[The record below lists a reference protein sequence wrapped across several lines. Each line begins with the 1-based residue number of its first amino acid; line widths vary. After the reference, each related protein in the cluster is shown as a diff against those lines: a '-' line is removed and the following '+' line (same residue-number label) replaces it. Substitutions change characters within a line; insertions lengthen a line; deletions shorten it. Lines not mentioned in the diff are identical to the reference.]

1 MVTKEKQHF
10 ISYADDRPYAVDRI
24 KKQAESFNTF
34 SSISVYNNN
43 NIYDDDFK
51 KKYSYVLNQK
61 RGGGYW
67 LWKYYLINK
76 KIKEIDDGEYIIYCD
91 AGCELNNKGMKRY
104 YEYLDMLKES
114 SYGFLSFPLEWNKT
128 AEPPPLNGCT
138 EKVWTIKQLFEYFN
152 ININSEI
159 ANSPQIAGGI
169 LIIKKCENTL
179 KILDGYRK
187 VIEYDD
193 KLTTD
198 YYNKINQHSFFRENR
213 HDQSIWGLLRKI
225 HGTILLDKDET
236 FFYFQRFIDKK
247 TIYNYTDNPE
257 RFKYPFWA
265 SRKKI

>member
-51 KKYSYVLNQK
+51 KKYSYVL
-61 RGGGYW
+61 
-67 LWKYYLINK
+67 
-76 KIKEIDDGEYIIYCD
+76 KEIDDGEYIIYCD

-265 SRKKI
+265 SRKKIN